1 MDAYNKFWKSSSYFF
16 FFWMFNINIRCNS
29 VSGVCVLQKVFVS
42 KYMFCSGNYPPCTV
56 IQA

>member
-1 MDAYNKFWKSSSYFF
+1 MPTISFGSLVPIFF